1 MSKTAKTW
9 TDYIPF
15 LRLATPVGFLKT
27 AAALALLYL
36 VFHLLGW
43 REYTSFFSGTLPE
56 GNAGTLRILLG
67 LFYAL
72 AYFGFVLVVPILVMG
87 AAVFA
92 VGLRLGARRRVDGQ
106 KKAGNLDN
114 TPGV

>member
-1 MSKTAKTW
+1 MSGTVKTW

-15 LRLATPVGFLKT
+15 LRLVTPAGFLKT
-27 AAALALLYL
+27 AAVLGLLYL

-43 REYTSFFSGTLPE
+43 REYTSFICGTLPE

-67 LFYAL
+67 CFYIL
-72 AYFGFVLVVPILVMG
+72 AYFGFVLGVPILVAG

-92 VGLRLGARRRVDGQ
+92 ALLRLGARCRVDGR
-106 KKAGNLDN
+106 KKSRES
-114 TPGV
+114 